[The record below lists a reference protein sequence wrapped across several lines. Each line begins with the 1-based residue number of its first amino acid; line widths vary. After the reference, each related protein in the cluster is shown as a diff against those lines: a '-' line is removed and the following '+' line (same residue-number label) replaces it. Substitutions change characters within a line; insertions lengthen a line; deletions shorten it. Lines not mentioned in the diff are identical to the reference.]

1 MWLCGGS
8 RGLFVVVT
16 GKAPTDKST
25 MAAGCCGCVRLV
37 KRPECGAVR
46 KLKRSCSCQAGLSGQ
61 APQTGLL
68 HANKEGSFGGGLLA
82 RQPGRKQ
89 LK

>member
-1 MWLCGGS
+1 M
-8 RGLFVVVT
+8 VT
-16 GKAPTDKST
+16 GRRPTDKST
-25 MAAGCCGCVRLV
+25 VAAGCCGGVRLV
-37 KRPECGAVR
+37 KGPVFGVVR

-61 APQTGLL
+61 AHEAGLL
-68 HANKEGSFGGGLLA
+68 HANKEGCFGGGLVA